1 MNERIRELA
10 LQAGHTP
17 LPGFDFANDLQ
28 EVFLKKF
35 AELIV
40 KECAD
45 IVKRNSNNQSGL
57 AEKTMLGI
65 TAIQIKQHF
74 GVEE

>member
-10 LQAGHTP
+10 EQAGYVP
-17 LPGFDFANDLQ
+17 LEPRTFADDLQ
-28 EVFLKKF
+28 DIFLKKF

-40 KECAD
+40 EECTDIAKHHVMNISTYSDAEFVGERIKE
-45 IVKRNSNNQSGL
+45 
-57 AEKTMLGI
+57 
-65 TAIQIKQHF
+65 HF

>member
-40 KECAD
+40 EEVLGVALYGD
-45 IVKRNSNNQSGL
+45 EFEQARSNVKL
-57 AEKTMLGI
+57 L
-65 TAIQIKQHF
+65 F
-74 GVEE
+74 GVE